1 MDASI
6 FKVDLEKLRA
16 GDRAQMQKVLLYGAG
31 AFALVLLYRWLRRD
45 PIDQKP
51 SKGDE
56 LTDPSAPTG
65 TLTLLTSTLTPE
77 QAVAFTN
84 ALPDRAKKYAPM
96 FIESGKKNGV
106 SPLVLAGLMSTET
119 RYGAG
124 CGLPGTTPLPQCRG
138 MTKEDWGL
146 MQINSSH
153 IQFMAKQVNGRPAYE
168 DPYTVIM
175 YAGSVL
181 RNSIRFMKQKPNKTG
196 RYPIYNSWRPGKY
209 GCPAGAVQKDPSVP
223 AKKGGASVPDRRPV
237 DGMLA
242 LRAGIAGYNAGPGYP
257 PIALGCDRDPDVVT
271 HDGHYVEKTL
281 AEATRILNAMQ
292 AVGVA

>member
-16 GDRAQMQKVLLYGAG
+16 GDRGQVQKVLLYGAG

-56 LTDPSAPTG
+56 LTDPAVPEG
-65 TLTLLTSTLTPE
+65 KLTLLTSILTPE
-77 QAVAFTN
+77 QAQAFTN

-106 SPLVLAGLMSTET
+106 SPLILAGLMNTET

-124 CGLPGTTPLPQCRG
+124 CGAPGTTPLPQCRG

-153 IQFMAKQVNGRPAYE
+153 TQFMAKQVNGRPAYE

-181 RNSIRFMKQKPNKTG
+181 RDSIRFMKKPANKSG
-196 RYPIYNSWRPGKY
+196 RYKIYNAWRPGKY
-209 GCPAGAVQKDPSVP
+209 GCNPALVQN
-223 AKKGGASVPDRRPV
+223 GTVPDRRPV
-237 DGMLA
+237 DGMAA
-242 LRAGIAGYNAGPGYP
+242 LKAGIAGYNAGPGYP
-257 PIALGCDRDPDVVT
+257 PIAIGCGVDPDVVT
-271 HDGHYVEKTL
+271 HDGQYVAKTL
-281 AEATRILNAMQ
+281 AEANRILSEMQ
-292 AVGVA
+292 AVGVT